1 VNDSIH
7 YLEWRMVTRLQ
18 CPPGHLRCHT
28 SFKLFSYVYQ
38 AVHLPPLLSPLPHLH
53 PLILYPPFSHSP
65 LQPLYLSQPLLTPT
79 ILAHPLHASLQIPHF
94 FGEGQRSTK
103 HTCLPASLAIRTIHQ
118 NPYPS
123 TPFLRSVD
131 AWLLLYLVQ
140 DSLQGNLH
148 TPSSRFRFL
157 TPIAASRRI

>member
-1 VNDSIH
+1 MHRFKFPTFLVRVNEALNIPA
-7 YLEWRMVTRLQ
+7 YL
-18 CPPGHLRCHT
+18 
-28 SFKLFSYVYQ
+28 
-38 AVHLPPLLSPLPHLH
+38 LLVN
-53 PLILYPPFSHSP
+53 
-65 LQPLYLSQPLLTPT
+65 T
-79 ILAHPLHASLQIPHF
+79 
-94 FGEGQRSTK
+94 
-103 HTCLPASLAIRTIHQ
+103 ASLAIRTIHQ